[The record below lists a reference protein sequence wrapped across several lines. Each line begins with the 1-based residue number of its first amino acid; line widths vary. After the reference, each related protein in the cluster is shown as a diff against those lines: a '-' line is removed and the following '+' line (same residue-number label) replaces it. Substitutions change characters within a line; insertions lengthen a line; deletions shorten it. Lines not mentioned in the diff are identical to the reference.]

1 MKHWLFLLPL
11 LCEALHAA
19 ESAEKKLGGNVPPLA
34 AESLLNTAGGL
45 LLVLA
50 VIVGGA
56 WLFKRYTH
64 LPLGGK
70 GMVRVVGGAS
80 VGARERVVVVEVE
93 ETRIVLGVAP
103 GQVNKLHV
111 LPGSQ
116 QSFQDQLQRE
126 ESQAARDTGNSEE
139 QLS

>member
-1 MKHWLFLLPL
+1 MKPWLFISLLFSHL
-11 LCEALHAA
+11 VHAA
-19 ESAEKKLGGNVPPLA
+19 ESTQRQLGANVPPLA

-50 VIVGGA
+50 IIVGGA

-111 LPGSQ
+111 LPGLQ
-116 QSFQDQLQRE
+116 QSFQNQLQHE
-126 ESQAARDTGNSEE
+126 EQAAREAGSSVER
-139 QLS
+139 QP